1 MKLIQRQPKRFNL
14 ITICSILLVVT
25 YFLPWIIVDFLKIH
39 FTGLSIST
47 SYKNFDFLKKNTYL
61 NISYLLWGIPL
72 LSLLHIGA
80 DIFGFKGW
88 FLRLDFLAGI
98 AAVVITYIILRYIDK
113 EGPTALVYGYYC
125 SAIISFIGGL
135 LGLLKYLKEKK

>member
-14 ITICSILLVVT
+14 ITICSILLILT
-25 YFLPWIIVDFLKIH
+25 YFLPWIVVDFLEMK

-47 SYKNFDFLKKNTYL
+47 SYKNYDFLKANTLL
-61 NISYLLWGIPL
+61 NISYLLWGVPL

-88 FLRLDFLAGI
+88 YLRLDFLAGI
-98 AAVVITYIILRYIDK
+98 AAVVITYFILKYIDK
-113 EGPTALVYGYYC
+113 DGPTALVYGYYL
-125 SAIISFIGGL
+125 STIISL
-135 LGLLKYLKEKK
+135 LGGVLGFFKYLKEKN